1 MKLSRVLPQFL
12 LPATIAVWFFC
23 MCGIA
28 EAQAVAG
35 SVVGASGQTGVD
47 RAGQR
52 LPLTIGAAVYVGDTV
67 EVGPGGKLKLRM
79 TDGSILSLAP
89 SSNLR
94 IDTYLVDG
102 SGRRQAAGLSIGQGL
117 LRSVTAPVDR
127 PASFEVNTAIG
138 TAAVRSTDWFVDA
151 LPGQEQVSVLSG
163 SVALASRATGRAVTI
178 PPSAT
183 SRLLP
188 SRDPEPPRGLT
199 RGEISALL
207 ARTEGAAAGAPP
219 APPPGYYPPAP
230 PPPGYYPPTY
240 PGGVIVVPGGGDRRG
255 GDRGGGRGG
264 NRGSDDTGRGGREP
278 R

>member
-1 MKLSRVLPQFL
+1 MAL
-12 LPATIAVWFFC
+12 LFFC
-23 MCGIA
+23 ICGGA
-28 EAQAVAG
+28 EAQGIAG
-35 SVVGASGQTGVD
+35 SVVGASGQTGVN

-52 LPLTIGAAVYVGDTV
+52 LPLPIGAPVYVGDTV
-67 EVGPGGKLKLRM
+67 EVGPDGKLKLRM

-102 SGRRQAAGLSIGQGL
+102 AGRRQAAGLSIGQGL

-138 TAAVRSTDWFVDA
+138 SAAVRSTDWFIDA
-151 LPGQEQVSVLSG
+151 APGQEQVSVLGG

-178 PPSAT
+178 PPGAT

-188 SRDPEPPRGLT
+188 GRDPEPPRALT
-199 RGEISALL
+199 PGEISTLL
-207 ARTEGAAAGAPP
+207 ARTEGAGAGSS
-219 APPPGYYPPAP
+219 PAP
-230 PPPGYYPPTY
+230 PPPGYYPPTL
-240 PGGVIVVPGGGDRRG
+240 PGGVIVIPGG
-255 GDRGGGRGG
+255 GDRGGGDRGG
-264 NRGSDDTGRGGREP
+264 NRGGGDTGRGGREP